1 MRVEELIGAVLEDHD
16 LVEWRQVPARVV
28 ALFKQAAPGACRLA
42 AWASPVADVG
52 DRLWWHP
59 ATVTAWAEI
68 ADPEKRA
75 AWEALPDV
83 PGVPGLALY
92 VEPLPPPPV
101 AGWVLAKAADATSA
115 LAYGVPTAL
124 AAAQAPRPEP
134 LKPVLPVP
142 SQGHPNT
149 GAFLSPLTQPHQ
161 AAQRLIGGPNGLTS
175 AIVSG
180 LLGSGLGYG
189 SGWLMDQF
197 LPEEHV
203 DKGKLPL
210 TGAAIGG
217 GLGAVPG
224 LWRYSAE
231 LRDKYGSAG
240 NPRFRKLAAAG
251 GNTGS
256 LFLPTI
262 PVDAFN
268 RVVWNDVTARP
279 NPFGTKSPWG
289 SNEQQLGTPAYAA
302 AATTGLLSGT
312 AQAAGSPY
320 VSPWQVGAAAA
331 LGAGQGWL
339 TGLAAGKV
347 LGALAGL
354 KPADQA
360 ALQQAGTWGGL
371 ITGVANTL
379 FR

>member
-149 GAFLSPLTQPHQ
+149 GAFLSPLTQ
-161 AAQRLIGGPNGLTS
+161 
-175 AIVSG
+175 
-180 LLGSGLGYG
+180 
-189 SGWLMDQF
+189 
-197 LPEEHV
+197 
-203 DKGKLPL
+203 
-210 TGAAIGG
+210 AAIGG